1 MSPQEA
7 LSHAL
12 RAHQAGELSTAINHY
27 EAVVLQLGEHN
38 CPAAVLS
45 NLAAVHLALDNS
57 AAAERTWRVAIR
69 VAPSHAESYCNL
81 AIALQRAHAPQHQ
94 LREARDF
101 ALVAAALRPSYSKA
115 YHALA
120 NVEQALGDEAGASRA
135 WYNAEKYA
143 EKQQKAVG
151 TPAVGK
157 LERVLRDMR
166 GAVGSSIKLGGF
178 VGQILAQQPRLVRVQ
193 QLLSAAECDAL
204 MSAALPKLAK
214 SFVTGDATRRDSR
227 TAWLPLLT
235 NHSAAV
241 AAVKIRVAKLLQID
255 AQELVRL
262 AEDLQVV
269 RYTEHGQFGIH
280 HDAAAK
286 FQKRVITVLIYL
298 TEGPGGETWFPWAD
312 HAPQAQQTR
321 DWQLNDWITA
331 AHTEPQSAGLRVQP
345 ERGSAVIFSNL
356 LHGEPDPQ
364 AVHAAWPSNHE
375 KWVANVWLA
384 ER

>member
-1 MSPQEA
+1 MVFRSRTAYSYSVSLAIILSCGTSCGHMSPQEA

-157 LERVLRDMR
+157 LERVLRDMPPRMLSRLREWPR
-166 GAVGSSIKLGGF
+166 GLVGRAGSVHALRAQRSARTVAGG
-178 VGQILAQQPRLVRVQ
+178 
-193 QLLSAAECDAL
+193 
-204 MSAALPKLAK
+204 
-214 SFVTGDATRRDSR
+214 
-227 TAWLPLLT
+227 
-235 NHSAAV
+235 
-241 AAVKIRVAKLLQID
+241 
-255 AQELVRL
+255 
-262 AEDLQVV
+262 QVDD
-269 RYTEHGQFGIH
+269 E
-280 HDAAAK
+280 
-286 FQKRVITVLIYL
+286 
-298 TEGPGGETWFPWAD
+298 
-312 HAPQAQQTR
+312 
-321 DWQLNDWITA
+321 
-331 AHTEPQSAGLRVQP
+331 
-345 ERGSAVIFSNL
+345 GSAVL
-356 LHGEPDPQ
+356 LLAAGAREAEGADAAPSGRNQ
-364 AVHAAWPSNHE
+364 VTVSLTTKAVRRVDLGARLSGFG
-375 KWVANVWLA
+375 
-384 ER
+384 RD